1 MSLWAIELDHFSFPF
16 PQKFNFNVRIHNLGV
31 NLKDGHKIPFL
42 RFACLLSC
50 SLHSHVSFQKYLQI
64 YLGLSS
70 GGPCMIQ
77 VSPNPVVRKD
87 FSEDTLGQMSATQVP
102 REWWK

>member
-1 MSLWAIELDHFSFPF
+1 MDYIELDNISFPF
-16 PQKFNFNVRIHNLGV
+16 PQKFNSKARIHNLGV
-31 NLKDGHKIPFL
+31 YLKDEHKIPFL

-50 SLHSHVSFQKYLQI
+50 SFHSHVNFQKYLQI

-70 GGPCMIQ
+70 GGPCIIQ

-87 FSEDTLGQMSATQVP
+87 FSEDTLEQMSATQEP
-102 REWWK
+102 REW